1 MNLTFAEYKAQSRN
15 DIKEQEKSS
24 YYDFE
29 GVSDENETTRE
40 TSSGEFTSTSATTPE
55 GAPS

>member
-1 MNLTFAEYKAQSRN
+1 AEYKAQSRN
-15 DIKEQEKSS
+15 DIVEQEKSS